1 MFWWFSID
9 KGRKMAFKGK
19 AKKGPVRCASALVRK
34 DACMCRSAPY
44 AVTGKHTRL
53 HNMMTEME
61 SKLK

>member
-1 MFWWFSID
+1 
-9 KGRKMAFKGK
+9 MAFKGK
-19 AKKGPVRCASALVRK
+19 AKKGPVRCASALVHK